1 MEHFKS
7 IDNFVFDGHDVSQR
21 WVRWQKQF
29 ENYFAA
35 CELEKKPKETQVA
48 ILLHTAGAEAQEIHE
63 QFTFQ
68 TDDEKKDYK
77 VILKKFKE
85 YCHPRKN
92 TVYEQYCFWSRD
104 QVEGEP
110 IDKWVKDLRT
120 IAKNCEFET
129 QEDYLIRDKIVF
141 GVHDSRV
148 KERMLR
154 ETELTLAKAVEI
166 CRAAESR

>member
-1 MEHFKS
+1 MHEPYTYCILESVVILNMVAAVGFVTRATMEHFKS

-35 CELEKKPKETQVA
+35 CELEKKHKETQVA

-92 TVYEQYCFWSRD
+92 TVYERYCFWSRD

-110 IDKWVKDLRT
+110 IDKWVKDLT
-120 IAKNCEFET
+120 
-129 QEDYLIRDKIVF
+129 
-141 GVHDSRV
+141 
-148 KERMLR
+148 
-154 ETELTLAKAVEI
+154 
-166 CRAAESR
+166 